1 MEIEHDLYLEGYL
14 YYYDLNNQKMNPKT
28 MRIRSESDADPS
40 RKRCGSVQNR
50 NDADPSWNDADP
62 SRTEMMQICP
72 EMMRIRPKMMRIRP
86 EMMRIRPKMMR
97 VSPKE
102 EEEHRQDHVHTLL

>member
-1 MEIEHDLYLEGYL
+1 
-14 YYYDLNNQKMNPKT
+14 
-28 MRIRSESDADPS
+28 MRTRPE
-40 RKRCGSVQNR
+40 K
-50 NDADPSWNDADP
+50 DADP
-62 SRTEMMQICP
+62 SRTEMMQIRP